1 MIMTRKE
8 ANMRY
13 ISQLEWSSLLR
24 LDRQD
29 GDEAFTSDLSAPV
42 LQHEVIGVG
51 DVGGGEGGGGAGGRQ
66 PQLFLLCQWWQRPVF
81 CQPTSQCPDSH
92 QSHPRSGQHLGI
104 MEALHVISLSKSL
117 TPAPFS
123 DWRNPFPHLLWT
135 SPDLYWGIL
144 NEGLP

>member
-24 LDRQD
+24 LEIGEHTRHQD
-29 GDEAFTSDLSAPV
+29 GDEAFTSDLIAPV
-42 LQHEVIGVG
+42 LHHELLGVG

-81 CQPTSQCPDSH
+81 CQPAPQCPDSH
-92 QSHPRSGQHLGI
+92 QSYPRSGQHL
-104 MEALHVISLSKSL
+104 AKK
-117 TPAPFS
+117 
-123 DWRNPFPHLLWT
+123 
-135 SPDLYWGIL
+135 
-144 NEGLP
+144 